1 MDHSPQDSSKRDKV
15 EVYMDEG
22 FARQSN
28 PTLSPAGFLFIAVMC
43 GGDYDPVYVP

>member
-1 MDHSPQDSSKRDKV
+1 MDHSPQDSSERDKV
-15 EVYMDEG
+15 EVYTDEG